1 MSNPFSCNPFGG
13 GGGSGSPGAAYD
25 GEFIAAAQDGGSHT
39 ITSNKIH
46 TLTIASE
53 SGLDLTNFTLTFALT
68 GAEGQLV
75 TIYAHQNISPMMVL
89 GMISGSWSSML
100 AGEAYQV
107 VKTGYG
113 VVRVV

>member
-13 GGGSGSPGAAYD
+13 GGGSGSSGAAFD
-25 GEFIAAAQDGGSHT
+25 GEFISVADNGSHT

-46 TLTIASE
+46 TLTIASD
-53 SGLDLTNFTLTFALT
+53 SGLDLNNFTLTFAPT
-68 GAEGQLV
+68 GGEGQLITV
-75 TIYAHQNISPMMVL
+75 YANQLTSITVL
-89 GMISGSWSSML
+89 GMTSGAWTSMA

-107 VKTGYG
+107 VVTGYG

>member
-13 GGGSGSPGAAYD
+13 GGGAAPSGAAFD
-25 GEFIAAAQDGGSHT
+25 GEFISAVDNGSHT

-46 TLTIASE
+46 TLTIASD
-53 SGLDLTNFTLTFALT
+53 SGLDLSNFTLTFAPT
-68 GAEGQLV
+68 GGEGQLITV
-75 TIYAHQNISPMMVL
+75 YANQIINPMTVVNVAQ
-89 GMISGSWSSML
+89 GAWTSMA

-107 VKTGYG
+107 VVTGYG